1 VDLDEISAATAR
13 SGWDR
18 VPDQHHVARNAS
30 GLTPHVD
37 PLIRPYNS
45 RPFLVLGTGRF
56 TDAYRRWITDS
67 WLSKLPLVSAVDQLA
82 GRTNLLSS
90 IDLTARLRALY
101 RV

>member
-1 VDLDEISAATAR
+1 VDLDEIFAATAR

-37 PLIRPYNS
+37 PLIRPYYS
-45 RPFLVLGTGRF
+45 RPFLVLGAGRF
-56 TDAYRRWITDS
+56 TDACRRSITDS
-67 WLSKLPLVSAVDQLA
+67 WLSNSPWSVRS
-82 GRTNLLSS
+82 TNWP
-90 IDLTARLRALY
+90 TAPTCCHRSTSPRLRALY